1 VLLCL
6 VVGLHDS
13 YAQDITSSTRQAET
27 PLQLVAND
35 LVLKG
40 QTHGATCPMTINIKT
55 VRSYR
60 GSYFEQ
66 ILPLIDPGASR
77 LPLGQFFGI
86 IRVND
91 VVVGGAQC
99 TGNAETII
107 AAPASLPRLLGLL
120 EAAPSSLTGILSE
133 YGTFL
138 RGMVT
143 HARDSTKAVG
153 KLLSENNK
161 PVSCGT
167 DLYPAFV
174 FFLTDIANDA
184 KQLAARLNLN
194 SADQM
199 KGNLIL
205 VTSAKVP
212 LTADELV
219 AFESGTERLCA
230 YGVAGKPAPASPAS
244 ASSSA
249 ATSGNGASAS
259 ANANPGTPGTGAD
272 ATASTSGDSRRGPST
287 STSTSTSGNGASAS
301 ADASQGTGPRADA
314 ETSSGASQ
322 PGASS
327 STSTSGP
334 GASASADANA
344 GAGPMSNG
352 GSASSSSESS
362 GDGTDGGSV
371 SCRKSTSQQGS
382 GSSSASCG

>member
-27 PLQLVAND
+27 PLMLVAND
-35 LVLKG
+35 FVLKG
-40 QTHGATCPMTINIKT
+40 QTQGATCPMTINIKT

-107 AAPASLPRLLGLL
+107 AEPASFPRLLGLL

-133 YGTFL
+133 YGTFI
-138 RGMVT
+138 RGMVK
-143 HARDSTKAVG
+143 HALDSTKAVG
-153 KLLSENNK
+153 KLVSENNK

-167 DLYPAFV
+167 HLYPAFV

-219 AFESGTERLCA
+219 AFENGTERLCA
-230 YGVAGKPAPASPAS
+230 YGVSGKPAPASPAS

-249 ATSGNGASAS
+249 GTSANGASAS
-259 ANANPGTPGTGAD
+259 ANANPGTGTD
-272 ATASTSGDSRRGPST
+272 ATASASSDSRRGP

-301 ADASQGTGPRADA
+301 ADASQGTGPRANA

-344 GAGPMSNG
+344 GGGPMSNG

-382 GSSSASCG
+382 GSSSASCR